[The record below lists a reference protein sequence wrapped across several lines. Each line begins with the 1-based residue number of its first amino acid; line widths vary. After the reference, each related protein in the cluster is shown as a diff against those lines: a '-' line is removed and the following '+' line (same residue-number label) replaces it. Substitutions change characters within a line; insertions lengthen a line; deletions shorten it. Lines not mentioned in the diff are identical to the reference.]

1 VGIRIRNPIKA
12 RGLEREIL
20 DVRTKAFQAACLD
33 AKQEIIDRSQRR
45 GQDYTGKTFV
55 KYSESYARRRDLAGK
70 RVSPPDLTGFNPG
83 GEMLQALQVRFE
95 SLGNGRELAEFF
107 FDTASAAKKARFVN
121 ELREFFRLSIKQLT
135 EIKNRIRKA
144 TR

>member
-1 VGIRIRNPIKA
+1 MGIRIRNPIKA
-12 RGLEREIL
+12 RGLERELL
-20 DVRTKAFQAACLD
+20 DVRTKAFQVACAD

-45 GQDYTGKTFV
+45 GQDYTGKPLK
-55 KYSESYARRRDLAGK
+55 KYSEGYAEK
-70 RVSPPDLTGFNPG
+70 RKKEGRQVAPPDLTWT
-83 GEMLQALQVRFE
+83 GEMFQALQVRFE
-95 SLGNGRELAEFF
+95 SLGNGRELAEFY

-121 ELREFFRLSIKQLT
+121 ELREFFRLSVKQLT